1 MAKDSHVVLVA
12 ATGLPDAIDPSMRR
26 PGKQFKQFTIVTAL
40 TQAYYSY
47 KAHKTTN
54 T

>member
-26 PGKQFKQFTIVTAL
+26 PGKQFQQFTFLTAL
-40 TQAYYSY
+40 TQAYWSY
-47 KAHKTTN
+47 KAFN
-54 T
+54 G